1 MFDILEKAEN
11 IVSKYCLC
19 DYCLGRLFAQLGRG
33 LDNNERG
40 YAIKLCLTLQ
50 HHLELLTTESDESK
64 KKSIKV
70 LENLAKTNFNP
81 AKEVLQKYGYS
92 VPDPVPCYVCEDF
105 FIRNIDPILKEILS
119 LVSDYEFNTFLI
131 GARIPRD
138 IAKREDE
145 IKITYGL
152 ENISESFKS
161 DLTRVLGKRFQKVTG
176 KVVDYKKPDLI
187 IMVDIPNNKISVHSA
202 PIFIY
207 GRYRKYVRNLP
218 QNKWLCPRC
227 RGKGCEEC
235 SWTGKKYPTSVE
247 EIISE
252 PIIKLFKAEKTK
264 FHGAGREDIDVRM
277 LGSGRPF
284 VVEILNPKIRTI
296 DLKKVQE
303 EINKHG
309 KGLVDVSDLK
319 YTTRDTIKKIK
330 VYSEYTIKTYRA
342 IVSVNRDITED
353 DLKKIEEVFN
363 NIIIEQRTPLR
374 VLHRRADKLRRK
386 KVYKITSR
394 ILGKRKLELTIIC
407 QGGLY
412 IKELISG
419 DKGRTR
425 PNISNILGAQA
436 VCEELDVVDIAE
448 PPIKGFM

>member
-1 MFDILEKAEN
+1 MFNILEKAAE

-40 YAIKLCLTLQ
+40 YSIKLCLTLQ
-50 HHLELLTTESDESK
+50 THLKILTSECEEG
-64 KKSIKV
+64 IEENIRI
-70 LENLAKTNFNP
+70 LENLAKSNFAP
-81 AKEVLQKYGYS
+81 AKEILQKYGYS
-92 VPDPVPCYVCEDF
+92 IPNTTSCYVCRDF
-105 FIRNIDPILKEILS
+105 FYKSIDSILKKILLLS
-119 LVSDYEFNTFLI
+119 SNYEFKTFLI
-131 GARIPRD
+131 GARIPKD

-161 DLTRVLGKRFQKVTG
+161 DLTRVLGKLFQKTTG
-176 KVVDYKKPDLI
+176 KVVDYKKPDLLI
-187 IMVDIPNNKISVHSA
+187 TVDLPSGKISVRSA

-227 RGKGCEEC
+227 WGKGCEEC

-284 VVEILNPKIRTI
+284 VIEILNPKIRTV
-296 DLKKVQE
+296 DLKIVQE

-309 KGLVDVSDLK
+309 KGLVDVSDLR

-342 IVSVNRDITED
+342 IVSVKRDITED
-353 DLKKIEEVFN
+353 DLKKIEEAFN

-374 VLHRRADKLRRK
+374 VLHRRADRLRRK
-386 KVYKITSR
+386 RVYKITGR
-394 ILGKRKLELTIIC
+394 ILDKRRIELTIVC

-412 IKELISG
+412 VKELISG
-419 DKGRTR
+419 DKGRTK
-425 PNISNILGAQA
+425 PSISEILGAQA

-448 PPIKGFM
+448 PPVKGFM